1 MIDISFSGLI
11 GAFIGTA
18 IAAFAYAPLVSSV
31 ERHLRTRAAGEGAA
45 EHVDDGVMQR
55 EISLL
60 RRGSLAA
67 DIIVFAGLGYWL
79 AAALANWGERKDR
92 GHTPQGKGAM

>member
-18 IAAFAYAPLVSSV
+18 IAAFAYAPLVSSI

-60 RRGSLAA
+60 RRGLLAA
-67 DIIVFAGLGYWL
+67 DIIVFAGWL
-79 AAALANWGERKDR
+79 LARCRAGELVRMAGQGAATTRK
-92 GHTPQGKGAM
+92 

>member
-1 MIDISFSGLI
+1 MIDLSFAGLI

-18 IAAFAYAPLVSSV
+18 LAGLAYAPLVSSI
-31 ERHLRTRAAGEGAA
+31 ERHLRGRAASESTGETGNLA
-45 EHVDDGVMQR
+45 EQETLMQ

-60 RRGSLAA
+60 RRCVLAA

-79 AAALANWGERKDR
+79 AATLAG
-92 GHTPQGKGAM
+92 

>member
-1 MIDISFSGLI
+1 MLDLSFAGLI

-18 IAAFAYAPLVSSV
+18 IAALAYAPLVSSI
-31 ERHLRTRAAGEGAA
+31 ERHLRTRAAGEGPP
-45 EHVDDGVMQR
+45 EDGIVQQ

-60 RRGSLAA
+60 RRGVLAA

-79 AAALANWGERKDR
+79 AAALANW
-92 GHTPQGKGAM
+92 

>member
-18 IAAFAYAPLVSSV
+18 IAAFAYAPLVSSI

-45 EHVDDGVMQR
+45 EHLDHGVMQQ

-60 RRGSLAA
+60 RRGLLAA

-79 AAALANWGERKDR
+79 AAALANW
-92 GHTPQGKGAM
+92 

>member
-11 GAFIGTA
+11 GGFIGIA
-18 IAAFAYAPLVSSV
+18 IAALAYAPLVSSI

-45 EHVDDGVMQR
+45 ERVDHVIMQQ

-60 RRGSLAA
+60 RRGVLAA

-79 AAALANWGERKDR
+79 AAALANW
-92 GHTPQGKGAM
+92 

>member
-18 IAAFAYAPLVSSV
+18 IAAFAYAPLVASI

-45 EHVDDGVMQR
+45 EHVDHGVMQQ

-60 RRGSLAA
+60 RRACLRLISSCSQGLATGSLQR
-67 DIIVFAGLGYWL
+67 WRT
-79 AAALANWGERKDR
+79 GENGRTVR
-92 GHTPQGKGAM
+92 GTGKEMRS

>member
-1 MIDISFSGLI
+1 MIDLSFAGLI

-18 IAAFAYAPLVSSV
+18 IAGLAYVPLVSLI
-31 ERHLRTRAAGEGAA
+31 ERHLRARASESTDENRNQA
-45 EHVDDGVMQR
+45 EQETLKQ

-60 RRGSLAA
+60 RRGVLAA

-79 AAALANWGERKDR
+79 AATLAG
-92 GHTPQGKGAM
+92 

>member
-18 IAAFAYAPLVSSV
+18 IAAFAYAPLVSSI

-45 EHVDDGVMQR
+45 EHVHHGVMQQ

-60 RRGSLAA
+60 RRGLLAA

-79 AAALANWGERKDR
+79 AAALANW
-92 GHTPQGKGAM
+92 

>member
-1 MIDISFSGLI
+1 MIDLSLAGLI

-18 IAAFAYAPLVSSV
+18 IAALAYAPLVSSI
-31 ERHLRTRAAGEGAA
+31 ERHLRARVAADANP
-45 EHVDDGVMQR
+45 EHGIMQQ

-60 RRGSLAA
+60 RRGVFAA

-79 AAALANWGERKDR
+79 GATLATW
-92 GHTPQGKGAM
+92 

>member
-18 IAAFAYAPLVSSV
+18 IAAFAYAPLGSSI
-31 ERHLRTRAAGEGAA
+31 ERPLRTRAAGEGAA

-60 RRGSLAA
+60 RRGLLAA

-79 AAALANWGERKDR
+79 AAALGNWWEWQGKAQ
-92 GHTPQGKGAM
+92 HPQGKE

>member
-11 GAFIGTA
+11 GACIGTSCA
-18 IAAFAYAPLVSSV
+18 TFAYAPLVSSI
-31 ERHLRTRAAGEGAA
+31 ERHLRTRAAGEGES
-45 EHVDDGVMQR
+45 EHVDHGVMQQ

-60 RRGSLAA
+60 RRGLLAA

-79 AAALANWGERKDR
+79 AAALANW
-92 GHTPQGKGAM
+92 